1 MVNYESALLVYLLL
15 IVLFEHFKIKK
26 TNRCGIICKVES
38 LFENVKGFNNIYTNK
53 NF

>member
-1 MVNYESALLVYLLL
+1 MVNYDSALLVYLLL
-15 IVLFEHFKIKK
+15 IVMFENFEIKK

-38 LFENVKGFNNIYTNK
+38 LFENVKRFINNYTNK